1 MSSITEQFS
10 AATKSQ
16 LEAQFQIFS
25 TLASTAVDS
34 AEKVIALNISTTKA
48 SVEKSSAAAKKLL
61 SAKDPQEFFS
71 LSTAEPASFDKLLAY
86 GRELYGIA
94 SSAQAELIKSAQ
106 STIKQVSDLAA
117 TPATVLPKTP
127 PALAAAVT
135 AAVSAISTPSP
146 AVVAKSETPPANEPV
161 AAPLKAAKAP
171 AKPKPVAAP
180 VAEAAPVE
188 AKVAAVQPSFPAP
201 PPKPIALP
209 ADSKPAKLKAVAPKA
224 KPAQGKQLDILSHS
238 GKGKK

>member
-16 LEAQFQIFS
+16 LEAQFTIFS
-25 TLASTAVDS
+25 SFASTAVDS
-34 AEKVIALNISTTKA
+34 AQKVIALNISTTKA

-71 LSTAEPASFDKLLAY
+71 LSTAESPSFDKLLAY
-86 GRELYGIA
+86 GRELVSIA
-94 SSAQAELIKSAQ
+94 STAQNELIKSAQ
-106 STIKQVSDLAA
+106 STIKQVTDLAA

-135 AAVSAISTPSP
+135 AAVHAVTANSTPTP
-146 AVVAKSETPPANEPV
+146 AVVAELDTPPANEPV
-161 AAPLKAAKAP
+161 VAPLPKFAREP

-180 VAEAAPVE
+180 VAAPDAPVE
-188 AKVAAVQPSFPAP
+188 TKVTTIKPSFPAP
-201 PPKPIALP
+201 PPKPIALAP
-209 ADSKPAKLKAVAPKA
+209 EPKPAKLKAVTPKP
-224 KPAQGKQLDILSHS
+224 KPTSGKQ
-238 GKGKK
+238 K